1 MRTSKSSRRC
11 VAVSKEPAR
20 SDGHAIG
27 CHWYPKAKPS
37 ECNCGVLSS
46 AGPQSRNGQEQ
57 LTTDLSRGAGTE
69 SPAATAPPLLPLSK
83 SLQKDMACEAM
94 FVAKHIQHVPDFES
108 EAARRGTEIHNAISV
123 YVRHLCVTLQETD
136 YDFLRNLAG
145 HLGPEAKEII
155 ERFTEN
161 FIFDPEKVLYVEKRL
176 SLDVDFN
183 PVEPGSEESV
193 YEGTPDLVCM
203 DSETECRIDDWKSQF
218 AIAADADSFEAKFY
232 SLLIFC
238 TNPGLEKVSFTLN
251 FVRYGSACRSANFT
265 RADVPE
271 LKQIAQRE
279 RSREYSLYAAYRN
292 RELGYD
298 VPAITAAPG
307 KQCTYCPIVALCP
320 LSKVNPYTQLTPEQ
334 RLAHTVWLKEALAHN
349 TAILRDVVLEH
360 GPIECGD
367 DAGGRLRAE
376 FRPKTIRSYPIA
388 QTLPILNSWR
398 QSHPG
403 DGYMIDGLCVSGLS
417 SPLKA
422 RKREQLA
429 QQLSAVAEVRCQ
441 TDFRVGIAKEE
452 SDE

>member
-1 MRTSKSSRRC
+1 MRSTKRLRRC
-11 VAVSKEPAR
+11 ATVSKEPTPITAFACSPDE
-20 SDGHAIG
+20 SDQPGVIHT
-27 CHWYPKAKPS
+27 PS
-37 ECNCGVLSS
+37 I
-46 AGPQSRNGQEQ
+46 
-57 LTTDLSRGAGTE
+57 
-69 SPAATAPPLLPLSK
+69 LPLSK

-94 FVAKHIQHVPDFES
+94 FQAKHIEHVPEFES
-108 EAARRGTEIHNAISV
+108 EAARRGTEIHDAISI
-123 YVRHLCVTLQETD
+123 YVRHLCESKQATD
-136 YDFLRNLAG
+136 YDFLRQLAER
-145 HLGPEAKEII
+145 LGPEAKEII

-176 SLDVDFN
+176 ALDVDFN
-183 PVEPGSEESV
+183 PIDPADSDEAI
-193 YEGTPDLVCM
+193 YQGTPDLVCM

-218 AIAADADSFEAKFY
+218 AIADADSFEAKFY
-232 SLLIFC
+232 SLLMFC

-251 FVRYGSACRSANFT
+251 FVRYGAACRRVEFT
-265 RADVPE
+265 RADVTQLKE
-271 LKQIAQRE
+271 LARRE
-279 RSREYSLYAAYRN
+279 RD
-292 RELGYD
+292 RELRLYD
-298 VPAITAAPG
+298 VQEPAAAPG
-307 KQCTYCPIVALCP
+307 KQCTYCPIVASCP

-349 TAILRDVVLEH
+349 TVILRDVVTEH

-376 FRPKTIRSYPIA
+376 FRLKMISSYPIA
-388 QTLPILNSWR
+388 QTLPILNAWR

-429 QQLSAVAEVRCQ
+429 QQLSTVAEVRCQ